1 MNILVPIDFSDLSEK
16 ALEVADSFATLFNGT
31 VTPFH
36 SHVPISE
43 MDEPYA
49 LGMGSQTYQD
59 FEKVEKELF
68 ERVNAIAAEKV
79 DQNRLKPAVISMGNP
94 AQSII
99 DASEDYDY
107 LVMSTHGRT
116 GFTRFLLG
124 SVSEKVLRLAHTPVI
139 VVEDESE
146 VDSFKK
152 ILVTTDFSDNAA
164 AAYPYAVEIA
174 NAAGADMDLL
184 HVLSFDQFDK
194 DERDLSLRKI
204 REERIKILAKEYF
217 HTVKGTVN
225 SKVIVSEDSA
235 HEAIFKYVKENPY
248 NLIVMSTV
256 GRTGLKYLMMGSTTA
271 NVVRHVKTAVLSV
284 NPRQD
289 YN

>member
-1 MNILVPIDFSDLSEK
+1 MNILVPIDFSELSEK
-16 ALEVADSFATLFNGT
+16 ALEVADSFAALFNGT

-49 LGMGSQTYQD
+49 LGMGSQTYQN
-59 FEKVEKELF
+59 FEEVESNLES
-68 ERVNAIAAEKV
+68 RVNEIAMDKV
-79 DQNRLKPAVISMGNP
+79 DKNRLKPAVISVGNP

-116 GFTRFLLG
+116 GFSRFLLG
-124 SVSEKVLRLAHTPVI
+124 SVAEKVIRLAHTPVL

-146 VDSFKK
+146 VGDFKK
-152 ILVTTDFSDNAA
+152 ILVTTDFSDNATV
-164 AAYPYAVEIA
+164 AYPYAVKIS
-174 NAAGADMDLL
+174 NAANSDIDLI

-194 DERDLSLRKI
+194 AEQDLSLKGI

-217 HTVKGTVN
+217 HGIKGKVN
-225 SKVIVSEDSA
+225 TKVIVSEDSA
-235 HEAIFKYVKENPY
+235 HEAIFKHVKENPY
-248 NLIVMSTV
+248 NLIIMSTV
-256 GRTGLKYLMMGSTTA
+256 GRTGLKYLMLGSTTA
-271 NVVRHVKTAVLSV
+271 NVVRHVKSAVLSV

-289 YN
+289 YD

>member
-16 ALEVADSFATLFNGT
+16 ALEVADSFASLFNGT

-59 FEKVEKELF
+59 FEQVEKELF
-68 ERVNAIAAEKV
+68 ERVNTIASEKV
-79 DQNRLKPAVISMGNP
+79 GKNRLKPAVISMGNP

-116 GFTRFLLG
+116 GFSRFLLG
-124 SVSEKVLRLAHTPVI
+124 SVSEKVIRLAHTPVI
-139 VVEDESE
+139 VVEDESV

-164 AAYPYAVEIA
+164 AAYPYAVDIA
-174 NAAGADMDLL
+174 NAAGADLDLL

-204 REERIKILAKEYF
+204 REERIRILAKEYF

-225 SKVIVSEDSA
+225 SNVIVSEDSA
-235 HEAIFKYVKENPY
+235 HEAIFKYVRENPY